1 MDNLPDLKDIHL
13 PENGVS
19 VWPLAYGW
27 WSLVAAVLL
36 IFALWKIITWFRENS
51 KKIYAR
57 YLLQKNGAENTAAAA
72 VFMSELLRRI
82 CVSRYPEAVA
92 YAGRNWVNFLNEH
105 SKNKLSSET
114 ANLLIDAPYAPTDS
128 TLFAADNVA
137 ELRKFCL
144 DWIGANL

>member
-36 IFALWKIITWFRENS
+36 IFALWKIITWFRKNS

-128 TLFAADNVA
+128 ALFAADNVA

-144 DWIGANL
+144 GWIGANL

>member
-105 SKNKLSSET
+105 SKNKLSAET
-114 ANLLIDAPYAPTDS
+114 ANLLIDAPYAPPDS
-128 TLFAADNVA
+128 ALFAADNVA

-144 DWIGANL
+144 GWIGANL

>member
-1 MDNLPDLKDIHL
+1 MDNLPELKDIHL

-19 VWPLAYGW
+19 FWPLAYGW
-27 WSLVAAVLL
+27 WGLLAAVLL
-36 IFALWKIITWFRENS
+36 IFALWKIIAWFRKNS

-92 YAGRNWVNFLNEH
+92 YVGRNWVNFLNEH
-105 SKNKLSSET
+105 SKNKLSAET
-114 ANLLIDAPYAPTDS
+114 ADLLIDAPYAPADS
-128 TLFAADNVA
+128 ALFAVDNVA

-144 DWIGANL
+144 GWIGANL